1 MVPAPS
7 CPVSCPRESFIL
19 QPICGC
25 ALVTMTQDSAGAV
38 WPWGSI
44 MRWQAHLLVA
54 TGRAPHTSRRPLT
67 ASLIAISAPTLR
79 PSRSPNRERML
90 RQRTHFGALR
100 AVAVTP
106 PRSSPQAQLP
116 DPARLPVPL
125 QQSLVSDEGLIATL
139 ALGAARSK
147 QAHWRRAVASA
158 HLSYSQ
164 THSACGMGLATCRLA
179 SPRANNNLARTRSP
193 TPILSISLSGRPH
206 SSFRYESGAPRPWRR
221 SCAPTPRRPP
231 RRWRS

>member
-1 MVPAPS
+1 
-7 CPVSCPRESFIL
+7 
-19 QPICGC
+19 
-25 ALVTMTQDSAGAV
+25 MTQDSAGAV

-164 THSACGMGLATCRLA
+164 THSACGMGLATSRLA

-193 TPILSISLSGRPH
+193 TPVLSASLSGRPH

-231 RRWRS
+231 RRCCS